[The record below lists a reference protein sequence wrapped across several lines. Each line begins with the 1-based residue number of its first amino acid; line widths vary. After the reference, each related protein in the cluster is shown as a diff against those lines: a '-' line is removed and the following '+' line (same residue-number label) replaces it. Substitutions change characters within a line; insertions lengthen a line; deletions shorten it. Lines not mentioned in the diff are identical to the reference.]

1 MSARPDRCSEMCPP
15 RHTSGSWYDR
25 VLRAVCDHGGTAS
38 LAQMYDWMLTHGHLR
53 PRDLVLSTNGRPR
66 YHHIVRGYC
75 RELCDMGELERV
87 GHGIY
92 RITDI

>member
-1 MSARPDRCSEMCPP
+1 MP
-15 RHTSGSWYDR
+15 GSWYDR
-25 VLRAVCDHGGTAS
+25 VLRAVSDHGGTAS

-53 PRDLVLSTNGRPR
+53 PRDRVLSTNGRPR

-75 RELCDMGELERV
+75 RELCEMGELERV